1 MLLYLLYT
9 WPLLLLSQGGRRAI
23 GLVGLIAL
31 SPVDLLHSSSRFHVA
46 LSAMNGFNEKG
57 LNEDAFGE
65 KANVSG
71 LMTFDA
77 FRES

>member
-1 MLLYLLYT
+1 
-9 WPLLLLSQGGRRAI
+9 
-23 GLVGLIAL
+23 
-31 SPVDLLHSSSRFHVA
+31 
-46 LSAMNGFNEKG
+46 MNGFKEKG